1 MEGALIRP
9 GPAAMAAL
17 RRYEG
22 ACYRLVPLRVEDR
35 RGPVRA
41 RAWVVPRFMAGARA

>member
-22 ACYRLVPLRVEDR
+22 PCYRLIPLRVETR